1 MAFKDVVGN
10 DGVKKVLHRAL
21 KQKKLPNS
29 LLFAGHEGIGKKETA
44 LVVAKAL
51 NCEKK
56 TSDACEEC
64 SHCRAINHE
73 NFPDVM
79 VISPAKEVLKIDQM
93 RLLKETA
100 YLKPM
105 VGCKRIFIIDE
116 AEKMNDEAS
125 NSLLKI
131 LEEPPTFSHIILVTS
146 NPYRI
151 IPTIKSRCQ
160 IFQFSPI
167 PKEDIQRVL
176 VAKGVRPERARIL
189 SLLVDGNLKQAVSLD
204 WEEVQSQRKMAW
216 NFFLALQKKE
226 NAGNLLQQFSASRA
240 VIKNDL
246 ENTLRIL
253 ASLCRDILLIN
264 EKADPEFM
272 LNPDLAEEISETA
285 RSVSADQAMDFLGQI
300 DFAMGALRKNLNIN
314 VLVSSIFSN
323 VMEWSHV

>member
-1 MAFKDVVGN
+1 MAFKDIVGN

-79 VISPAKEVLKIDQM
+79 VISPVKDMLRIDQM

-105 VGCKRIFIIDE
+105 AGCKRVFIIDE

-131 LEEPPTFSHIILVTS
+131 LEEPPPFSHIILITP

-160 IFQFSPI
+160 VFQFSPI

-189 SLLVDGNLKQAVSLD
+189 SLLVDGNLKLALSLD
-204 WEEVQSQRKMAW
+204 WEEVQAQRKMAW

-226 NAGNLLQQFSASRA
+226 HAGDLLQRFSASRA

-246 ENTLRIL
+246 EKTLKNL
-253 ASLCRDILLIN
+253 ASFCRDILLIK
-264 EKADPEFM
+264 EKADPQFL
-272 LNPDLAEEISETA
+272 LNPDLAEDLAEAA
-285 RSVSADQAMDFLGQI
+285 RSMSVDQAMDFLARI
-300 DFAMGALRKNLNIN
+300 DFAMGALVKNLNVN